1 MNFQTV
7 SPKKHKTPVGIASIR
22 GGSSRSAIVFASG
35 ESFSCF
41 SWPIQRL
48 GTGGES

>member
-7 SPKKHKTPVGIASIR
+7 SHKKHKTPGGIASIR
-22 GGSSRSAIVFASG
+22 SGYSRAGIVPASG

-41 SWPIQRL
+41 SWPITRL
-48 GTGGES
+48 STGGKS